1 MTHPDIVPPPPRPSF
16 PPPSETLEAP
26 PPPSSDERSAAVKA
40 ACDADLTEPLLQA
53 LEFLG
58 KNSSVEVDRST
69 ARRALDEARQEKAF
83 VGPEAWFD
91 ELSRAGATVGLRIR
105 TLRRSS
111 VDAVAGARALAP
123 AVSLAAG
130 ANGPVYAVGIVA
142 QRPGAVFVV
151 PAGGAAKPTWAGP
164 ERLAALVGAASQ
176 AEAVTWAIADPL
188 EPLRAL
194 GGGGGGHGPGAP
206 SPWKRLVSLLR
217 LERDDIGVALVYA
230 IGVGIV
236 SLAAPIGVQALV
248 NTVAF
253 GGMLQPLVVLTLL
266 VFVGLAFAGILRAL
280 WAWVVER
287 IQQRIFVRVAVDLA
301 HRLPRV
307 RSDALG
313 EAYGPEL
320 VNRFFDVLTVQKGA
334 ATLLVDGVS
343 ILLQTAVGMLVLA
356 FYHPLL
362 LAFDVALVIAV
373 SFVLLGLGRGAVHTA
388 VKESKAKYAVAAWLE
403 EMARHPAAFRSGG
416 AAGFARA
423 RAEDL
428 LHTWLGAR
436 QKHWKVLFR
445 QIVGSLVVQATASA
459 ALLGVGGWLV
469 MVGKLT
475 LGQLVAAELIV
486 TTVVAGIA
494 KFGKT
499 LESFYDLLA
508 GVDKLGQLV
517 DLPLEVP
524 GGAQVPPS
532 EKGARVRLVDV
543 TFGYPGKEP
552 VLEDVSLS
560 LAPGAR
566 VAVVGPSGSGKST
579 LVQIL
584 YGLRAPTRGR
594 IDVDGMDMRDID
606 LDSLREDIAPL
617 RDVEIFD
624 GTIAENVRV
633 GRPEVKTR
641 DVRAALEAVGLWAY
655 VAALPEGIET
665 HLPTGGSPLSRGQA
679 MRLCVARA
687 IAGRPRLVVL
697 DTALAELDPASRK
710 AIQAALLDPKAPWTA
725 LVVTHDR
732 DLLRSCDEIF
742 VLDAGRLRPLRA
754 GDLP

>member
-1 MTHPDIVPPPPRPSF
+1 MTYPDIVPPPPRPSQ
-16 PPPSETLEAP
+16 PPPSETLEATP
-26 PPPSSDERSAAVKA
+26 PLSSDERSAAVKA

-58 KNSSVEVDRST
+58 TNTSVEVDRST

-83 VGPEAWFD
+83 VGPDAWFD
-91 ELSRAGATVGLRIR
+91 ELARAGVMVGLRIR

-111 VDAVAGARALAP
+111 VDAVAGARALVP

-151 PAGGAAKPTWAGP
+151 PAGGADKPTWAGP
-164 ERLAALVGAASQ
+164 ERLAAIVGAASQ

-188 EPLRAL
+188 EPLRTL
-194 GGGGGGHGPGAP
+194 GGGGGHGPGAP

-266 VFVGLAFAGILRAL
+266 VFVALAFAGILRAL

-313 EAYGPEL
+313 GTYGPEL

-343 ILLQTAVGMLVLA
+343 IVLQTAVGMLVLA

-362 LAFDVALVIAV
+362 LAFDVALVLAV
-373 SFVLLGLGRGAVHTA
+373 SFVVFGLGRGAVHTA

-445 QIVGSLVVQATASA
+445 QIAGSLVVQATASA

-469 MVGKLT
+469 MGGKLT

-532 EKGARVRLVDV
+532 EKGARVQLVDV
-543 TFGYPGKEP
+543 GFAYPGKEP
-552 VLEDVSLS
+552 LLENVSLS
-560 LAPGAR
+560 LEPGAR
-566 VAVVGPSGSGKST
+566 VAVVGPSGAGKST

-606 LDSLREDIAPL
+606 LGLLREFIAPI

-633 GRPEVKTR
+633 GRPGVQTR

-655 VAALPEGIET
+655 VAALPEGLET
-665 HLPTGGSPLSRGQA
+665 HLPTGGPLLSRGQA
-679 MRLCVARA
+679 MRLCVARV
-687 IAGRPRLVVL
+687 IAGRPRFVVL

-710 AIQAALLDPKAPWTA
+710 VIQAALLDRKAPWTA

-732 DLLRSCDEIF
+732 DVLRSCDEIF
-742 VLDAGRLRPLRA
+742 MLDAGRVRPLRA

>member
-1 MTHPDIVPPPPRPSF
+1 MAQPEIVPAAPHRPLPPPEPRAST
-16 PPPSETLEAP
+16 PPPSAEEP
-26 PPPSSDERSAAVKA
+26 SAAAKA
-40 ACDADLTEPLLQA
+40 ACDAELTEPLLHA

-58 KNSSVEVDRST
+58 TSAGVEIDRSA
-69 ARRALDEARQEKAF
+69 ARRALDEARQDAAF
-83 VGPEAWFD
+83 VGPDAWFD
-91 ELSRAGATVGLRIR
+91 ELARAGVMVGLRIR

-111 VDAVAGARALAP
+111 VDAVAGARALVP

-130 ANGPVYAVGIVA
+130 ADRPTSAVAIVD
-142 QRPGAVFVV
+142 QRPGAAYVV
-151 PAGGAAKPTWAGP
+151 PVGGTDKPTWASP
-164 ERLAALVGAASQ
+164 KELAAIAGAGSE
-176 AEAVTWAIADPL
+176 AEVVTWAIADPL
-188 EPLRAL
+188 EPLATL
-194 GGGGGGHGPGAP
+194 GGGGHGPGAP
-206 SPWKRLVSLLR
+206 SPLGRLVSLLR

-253 GGMLQPLVVLTLL
+253 GGLLQPLVVLTLL
-266 VFVGLAFAGILRAL
+266 VFVALAFAGVLRAL

-287 IQQRIFVRVAVDLA
+287 IQQRVFVRVAVDLA
-301 HRLPRV
+301 HRLPRM
-307 RSDALG
+307 RADGLG
-313 EAYGPEL
+313 ETYGPEL

-362 LAFDVALVIAV
+362 LAFDVALVLAV
-373 SFVLLGLGRGAVHTA
+373 SFVLLGLGRGAVKTA

-416 AAGFARA
+416 AAGFARG

-428 LHTWLGAR
+428 LHTWLDAR
-436 QKHWKVLFR
+436 KKHWKVLFR
-445 QIVGSLVVQATASA
+445 QIAGALVVQAIASA

-469 MVGKLT
+469 IGGKLT

-486 TTVVAGIA
+486 TAVVAGIA
-494 KFGKT
+494 KFGKA

-524 GGAQVPPS
+524 GGTHVPRS
-532 EKGARVRLVDV
+532 EKGARVRFVDV
-543 TFGYPGKEP
+543 AFAYPCKKP
-552 VLEDVSLS
+552 LFEDVSLS
-560 LAPGAR
+560 LEPGAR
-566 VAVVGPSGSGKST
+566 VAVVGPSGAGKST
-579 LVQIL
+579 LADLL

-594 IDVDGMDMRDID
+594 IDVDGADLRDVD
-606 LDSLREDIAPL
+606 VSSLREHLALVRGI
-617 RDVEIFD
+617 EIFD
-624 GTIAENVRV
+624 GTVAENVRV
-633 GRPEVKTR
+633 GRPEVQTR
-641 DVRAALEAVGLWAY
+641 DVRAALEAVGLWEDI
-655 VAALPEGIET
+655 AALPEGLET
-665 HLPTGGSPLSRGQA
+665 HLPTGGPLLSHGQA

-687 IAGRPRLVVL
+687 IAGKPRLVVL

-710 AIQAALLDPKAPWTA
+710 AIQAALLDRGAPWTV
-725 LVVTHDR
+725 LVTTHDR
-732 DLLRSCDEIF
+732 DVLRRCDEIF
-742 VLDAGRLRPLRA
+742 VLDAGRVRPLRA